1 MSWTS
6 RVGERLQA
14 PALPLAVWLGG
25 LATVTITS
33 IESMFS
39 ESHAAFVFARLTAYI
54 TALTVATL
62 GVGMVALFGVGCG
75 LMLWWLEDALGARRI
90 ARSVG
95 TSLWPLA
102 AYTWVGA
109 VLLLIEPPAAMS
121 VEDLV
126 SPLDAEAGLGDV
138 LAFEWLTQL
147 RYVVMG
153 ASLAL
158 AIWLLSRWVK
168 LFNGVLAVA
177 FGAALVAAFVSLL
190 GFLASSVAPEV
201 GT

>member
-6 RVGERLQA
+6 RIGERLQA
-14 PALPLAVWLGG
+14 PALPLAVWLVG

-75 LMLWWLEDALGARRI
+75 LMLWWLEDAPGARRI

-109 VLLLIEPPAAMS
+109 VLLLIEPPAALS

-126 SPLDAEAGLGDV
+126 SPLDEETRLGDV
-138 LAFEWLTQL
+138 LAFEWMTRL
-147 RYVVMG
+147 RYVVMAVFLG
-153 ASLAL
+153 LA
-158 AIWLLSRWVK
+158 AWLLSRWVK